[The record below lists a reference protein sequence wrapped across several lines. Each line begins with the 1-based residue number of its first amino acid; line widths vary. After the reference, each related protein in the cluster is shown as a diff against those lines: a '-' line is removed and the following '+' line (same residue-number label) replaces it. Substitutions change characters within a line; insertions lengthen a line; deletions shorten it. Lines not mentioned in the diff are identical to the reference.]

1 MTLAQ
6 QWVSVNFPEGTTLH
20 SIATAFIRRY
30 IEGSAAMDGLII
42 GFDET
47 YTGDVLTIRDGSKAQ
62 FEDLAS
68 EIVRV
73 VAK

>member
-1 MTLAQ
+1 MRDDSPGTVVAYDGKKL
-6 QWVSVNFPEGTTLH
+6 SKYDYEGFFM
-20 SIATAFIRRY
+20 IC
-30 IEGSAAMDGLII
+30 ENI
-42 GFDET
+42 GFEET
-47 YTGDVLTIRDGSKAQ
+47 YTGVVLTFRDGSKAQ

>member
-20 SIATAFIRRY
+20 SIAMAFIRRY
-30 IEGSAAMDGLII
+30 REGSAAMDGLII
-42 GFDET
+42 GFEET
-47 YTGDVLTIRDGSKAQ
+47 YTGVVLTFRDGSKAQ